1 MFDLPL
7 EKATLK
13 TVKGHRYYVFSP
25 TPHTHKNQKDRPP
38 KYADEH
44 KLTIYKA
51 KGTNNSARLLPE
63 VHSAANAL
71 MTAMIRYGEK
81 INDWSMRSAVIQSGY
96 RPDDASQGASY
107 LRIIKVIISR
117 KPDVFGDLQFPANL
131 ETEAQGILGRPGDP
145 RRQALH
151 DHVAASPGWN
161 RRLTDILFN
170 AVDNVYAPRGAN
182 PHTTGLVFDL
192 DFWIFDR
199 GSEKKLGAD
208 TRLNDAA
215 LRSAAGMWLN
225 KYSKLF
231 GFDSYDTGRE
241 IWHMEWR
248 NPKTGPGSPDAIQLY
263 NSCGPAL
270 ETADDLI
277 QYVHQA
283 VAKAVQ
289 ALP

>member
-7 EKATLK
+7 NKATVK
-13 TVKGHRYYVFSP
+13 TVKGHQYHIFPLPP
-25 TPHTHKNQKDRPP
+25 THSNQKDRPP
-38 KYADEH
+38 KYADER
-44 KLTIYKA
+44 KLTVYKA
-51 KGTNNSARLLPE
+51 HGSNNSARLLPD
-63 VHSAANAL
+63 VHDAANAL

-81 INDWSMRSAVIQSGY
+81 INDWSMRTVVIQSGY
-96 RPDDASQGASY
+96 RPDDASQGANY
-107 LRIIKVIISR
+107 LRIIKLIISR
-117 KPDVFGDLQFPANL
+117 KPDVFGTLQFPANL

-151 DHVAASPGWN
+151 TQVANSPGWDQ
-161 RRLTDILFN
+161 RLTGILFN

-182 PHTTGLVFDL
+182 PHATGLVFDL

-208 TRLNDAA
+208 TRLNPAA
-215 LRSAAGMWLN
+215 LRSAAGTWLN
-225 KYSKLF
+225 RYSMLF
-231 GFDSYDTGRE
+231 GFDSYDTGKE

-248 NPKTGPGSPDAIQLY
+248 NPKAGPGSADAIKLY

-270 ETADDLI
+270 EIADDMI

-283 VAKAVQ
+283 VENAVK